1 MLMMGNNNSDIF
13 LTLKKPS
20 SEGVFKEKG
29 SKFLAYAY
37 PLNNAD
43 QVEGIIQQLKKK
55 HPKAR
60 HWCYAWQ
67 TGVILKNYR
76 YNDDGEPNNSAGKPI
91 FGQIQSFGVTN
102 VLVVVVRYF
111 GGTKLGVGGLISAYR
126 SSAKLALENSIL
138 IEKMLMEFL
147 TLKFDYP
154 DMDKVMRVVKENGL
168 NIIDQKMELDCI
180 FKVSVRRNEVDK
192 IKKIFKDLRC
202 LKVTRIS
209 STES

>member
-1 MLMMGNNNSDIF
+1 MMGNNNSDIF